1 MKTLISYYSRTGNTA
16 KIAKEL
22 AKNLKADLETVHDT
36 KNRQGPIRWF
46 LAGGDGMG
54 KKITT
59 IKKTKY
65 DPTKYDL
72 VVIGTPIWVNATP
85 AIRTYIQQNVKGL
98 KKVAFFCTMG
108 GTNSESVFA
117 DLQAE
122 TSKKPIATLAIRGKD
137 VKARN
142 YSHVLREFANKLK

>member
-1 MKTLISYYSRTGNTA
+1 MKTLIVYYSRTGNTA

-22 AKNLKADLETVHDT
+22 AKNLKADLEIVYDT
-36 KNRQGPIRWF
+36 KNRRGPVRWF

-54 KKITT
+54 KKITA
-59 IKKTKY
+59 IKTPKY
-65 DPTKYDL
+65 DPSKYDR
-72 VVIGTPIWVNATP
+72 VIIGTPIWVNATP

-108 GTNSESVFA
+108 GINSEGVFA

-122 TSKKPIATLAIRGKD
+122 TGKKPIATLAIRGKD
-137 VKARN
+137 VKAKN
-142 YSHVLREFANKLK
+142 YSNALQEFVHKLK